1 MTQPPAPPSP
11 PAYGPPPGAYGPPP
25 GGYGPPP
32 GGYGPPPGGY
42 GPPPGGYGPPPGGY
56 GPVPDPPPPVPTER
70 PRTPW
75 WAGLLA
81 VLGVLAVVAT
91 LVGVTSAL
99 VYAAATRTSEVAV
112 AETGVRELRLT
123 GVAGGASVTTRTSS
137 DGEVMGTARLTTSWD
152 EADVTVERQGD
163 VLLLEADCDQQA
175 WPRRCE
181 VAFDLVV
188 DPSTDVVVDMVTG
201 GFEADGLS
209 GDVAVDMVTGGVMLT
224 AAASQQVDVQVTTG
238 GVALDFA
245 VAPRQVEVS
254 TVTGGI
260 AIGLPVDG
268 QAYAVSTDVSV
279 GGSDVSVPTDPSSS
293 RSIEASTTVGGI
305 EVRNGP
311 VDVTGSQTTWDGSG
325 WGGGAPARPD
335 RPTP

>member
-1 MTQPPAPPSP
+1 MTQPPAPPAP
-11 PAYGPPPGAYGPPP
+11 PAYGPPP

-42 GPPPGGYGPPPGGY
+42 GPPPGGYGPPPGGH
-56 GPVPDPPPPVPTER
+56 GPPSGGAGRVPPPPVPTER

-75 WAGLLA
+75 WARLLA
-81 VLGVLAVVAT
+81 VLGVVAVVLT
-91 LVGVTSAL
+91 LVAVTSAL

-112 AETGVRELRLT
+112 DETGVRELRLT
-123 GVAGGASVTTRTSS
+123 GVAGGASVTTRTAA
-137 DGEVMGTARLTTSWD
+137 DGEVSGTARLTTSWD

-175 WPRRCE
+175 WPRRCD
-181 VAFDLVV
+181 VDFDLVV
-188 DPSTDVVVDMVTG
+188 DPGTDVVVDMVTG

-209 GDVAVDMVTGGVMLT
+209 GDVVVDMVTGGVMLT
-224 AAASQQVDVQVTTG
+224 SVASPQVDVEVTTG
-238 GVALDFA
+238 GVALDF
-245 VAPRQVEVS
+245 VTAPRQVQVS

-260 AIGLPVDG
+260 AIGLPLDG
-268 QAYAVSTDVSV
+268 EAYAISTDVSV
-279 GGSDVSVPTDPSSS
+279 GDSNVSVPTDPSAS

-311 VDVTGSQTTWDGSG
+311 VHVTGSRTTCDGPRDG
-325 WGGGAPARPD
+325 Q
-335 RPTP
+335 